1 MNTGWQQ
8 AQRATCKQ
16 NLHFVTYMAD
26 KNVLRWMQHCRRP
39 NAFVF
44 LSALFSDQIRLVALS
59 SMARMLLVSARA

>member
-8 AQRATCKQ
+8 AQRAICKQ
-16 NLHFVTYMAD
+16 SLHFVTYMAD
-26 KNVLRWMQHCRRP
+26 KNVLRSMQHCRHP

-59 SMARMLLVSARA
+59 SMARMLLVSART